1 MRLVFIYVTKPAGTL
16 YQRRACRL
24 WLCESGSVER
34 DSAVSANAYV
44 VGDIPS
50 SSVVYPYVAA
60 GGAYCVVIVNN
71 YRRA

>member
-44 VGDIPS
+44 VGVSAYDTQ
-50 SSVVYPYVAA
+50 VFALVAMA
-60 GGAYCVVIVNN
+60 
-71 YRRA
+71 